1 MVGRGRLEYKT
12 LKDLG
17 LVGGETVQHMDSGRY
32 FIHKEKEGLIARHVK
47 NGSSYQPVDS
57 SFRESWAV
65 VNFGFKPE
73 DFL

>member
-17 LVGGETVQHMDSGRY
+17 LVGGETVEHKDGGRY
-32 FIHKEKEGLIARHVK
+32 FIHKEKEGLVARHVK
-47 NGSSYQPVDS
+47 NSSHQFVDE

-65 VNFGFKPE
+65 VNFGLKLE